1 MSGPARI
8 NLPALRQGMDR
19 EGVDVLVAASL
30 ENFYYLTDTL
40 LLSQKMLPERLCM
53 AVLPRNDDPSAVVC
67 YCEELQTRQDSW
79 ITDIHTYLEFQES
92 PLRVLAD
99 HLRARGF
106 AAARI
111 GIEER
116 FLAAA
121 YARELA
127 SCLPGATVAG
137 ADQLFE
143 EARAIKTAPE
153 VELMAGAARRTERA
167 ILESLQAAAP
177 GDTEQEMATGLSTRV
192 LDAGATWHWL
202 TLAAGA
208 NTAVNHPWPGPTR
221 LAAGEIV
228 RIDLTANFGG
238 YQADVARTAAIAPAG
253 DERRST
259 YRRLRD
265 AQRETIAAARP
276 GSRACDLYL
285 GCKRA
290 LARSGLAITSQS
302 VGHGFGIGMHE
313 FPVLH
318 AYERAE
324 IEPGMVLNIEPA
336 AKDADGFLYHT
347 EDTLVVTDGE
357 PRILTDLMD
366 TDELFVIG

>member
-1 MSGPARI
+1 M
-8 NLPALRQGMDR
+8 
-19 EGVDVLVAASL
+19 
-30 ENFYYLTDTL
+30 
-40 LLSQKMLPERLCM
+40 
-53 AVLPRNDDPSAVVC
+53 
-67 YCEELQTRQDSW
+67 
-79 ITDIHTYLEFQES
+79 
-92 PLRVLAD
+92 
-99 HLRARGF
+99 
-106 AAARI
+106 
-111 GIEER
+111 
-116 FLAAA
+116 
-121 YARELA
+121 
-127 SCLPGATVAG
+127 
-137 ADQLFE
+137 
-143 EARAIKTAPE
+143 
-153 VELMAGAARRTERA
+153 
-167 ILESLQAAAP
+167 
-177 GDTEQEMATGLSTRV
+177 
-192 LDAGATWHWL
+192 
-202 TLAAGA
+202 
-208 NTAVNHPWPGPTR
+208 
-221 LAAGEIV
+221 

-238 YQADVARTAAIAPAG
+238 YQADVARTAAIAAAG

-276 GSRACDLYL
+276 GTRACDLYL

>member
-1 MSGPARI
+1 MTRSRRWRPACP
-8 NLPALRQGMDR
+8 PA
-19 EGVDVLVAASL
+19 S
-30 ENFYYLTDTL
+30 
-40 LLSQKMLPERLCM
+40 S
-53 AVLPRNDDPSAVVC
+53 S
-67 YCEELQTRQDSW
+67 
-79 ITDIHTYLEFQES
+79 
-92 PLRVLAD
+92 
-99 HLRARGF
+99 
-106 AAARI
+106 
-111 GIEER
+111 
-116 FLAAA
+116 
-121 YARELA
+121 
-127 SCLPGATVAG
+127 
-137 ADQLFE
+137 
-143 EARAIKTAPE
+143 
-153 VELMAGAARRTERA
+153 
-167 ILESLQAAAP
+167 
-177 GDTEQEMATGLSTRV
+177 
-192 LDAGATWHWL
+192 AGATWHWL

-208 NTAVNHPWPGPTR
+208 NTAINHPWPGSTR

-253 DERRST
+253 EERRST

-318 AYERAE
+318 AHEPAE